1 MRRCGTNAALTLL
14 TTLALA
20 CSGGDTAG
28 DSESQRQPGLPPD
41 LGDMTP
47 TIVLE
52 TNLGRIV
59 AELDA
64 GKAPKAVENIV
75 YHVEAGFYD
84 ELTFHRV
91 VPEFMIQGGGFRS
104 DMGPRQSERPNVP
117 NEADNGLKNT
127 RGTLAMARKPDP
139 NSASTQFFINL
150 VDNAFLD
157 HTAPTSEGWGYTVF
171 GHVVEGMDVVDAIAA
186 VQTGKVGQYENVP
199 IEAVVIE
206 RAYLQEE

>member
-1 MRRCGTNAALTLL
+1 
-14 TTLALA
+14 
-20 CSGGDTAG
+20 
-28 DSESQRQPGLPPD
+28 
-41 LGDMTP
+41 MTP

-75 YHVEAGFYD
+75 YHVEAGYYD

-91 VPEFMIQGGGFRS
+91 IPGFMIQGGGFRS

-117 NEADNGLKNT
+117 NEANNGLKNT
-127 RGTLAMARKPDP
+127 RGTLAMARTNDP
-139 NSASTQFFINL
+139 HSASTQFFINL
-150 VDNAFLD
+150 ADNAFLD

-186 VQTGKVGQYENVP
+186 VQTGTVGRNEDVP
-199 IEAVVIE
+199 VEAVVIE
-206 RAYLQEE
+206 RAYVQEE

>member
-1 MRRCGTNAALTLL
+1 M
-14 TTLALA
+14 
-20 CSGGDTAG
+20 
-28 DSESQRQPGLPPD
+28 
-41 LGDMTP
+41 
-47 TIVLE
+47 
-52 TNLGRIV
+52 
-59 AELDA
+59 
-64 GKAPKAVENIV
+64 
-75 YHVEAGFYD
+75 EAGFYD

>member
-1 MRRCGTNAALTLL
+1 MRRCGTNAALVLS

-20 CSGGDTAG
+20 CSGGDTEG
-28 DSESQRQPGLPPD
+28 DGESQGQPRLPPD
-41 LGDMTP
+41 IGDMTP

-64 GKAPKAVENIV
+64 GEAPKAVENIV
-75 YHVEAGFYD
+75 YHVEAGYYD

-91 VPEFMIQGGGFRS
+91 IPGFMIQGGGFRS

-117 NEADNGLKNT
+117 NEANNGLKNT
-127 RGTLAMARKPDP
+127 RGTLAMARTNDP
-139 NSASTQFFINL
+139 HSASTQFFINL
-150 VDNAFLD
+150 ADNAFLD
-157 HTAPTSEGWGYTVF
+157 HTAPTPEGWGYTVF

-186 VQTGKVGQYENVP
+186 VQTGTVGRNEDVP
-199 IEAVVIE
+199 VEAVVIE
-206 RAYLQEE
+206 RAYVQEE